1 MSIRNVCRREEE
13 EEERVGSR
21 HEQRWTVSTWPG
33 ETQLASYN
41 VAILQD
47 PARKIQTTLHLPG
60 KVNLTET
67 ERISKHVFQKLEE
80 LQ

>member
-1 MSIRNVCRREEE
+1 MSAGERRRKRREEE
-13 EEERVGSR
+13 EEERGSP
-21 HEQRWTVSTWPG
+21 HEPRWTASTWPG

-47 PARKIQTTLHLPG
+47 PARKIQTTLDLPG

-67 ERISKHVFQKLEE
+67 ERISKHVF
-80 LQ
+80 